1 MKQSRHVIEKR
12 RNDIVELLHQS
23 GQQQVQTLSE
33 YFHTSP
39 LTIRRDLIEL
49 EKQGII
55 ERTYGGACL
64 KKTPEPLHGFTDKQA
79 IHNREKEL
87 IAEYALSYIH
97 DRDTIFMNSG
107 TTIYQLLKLLDNRLI
122 NIVTNNILAYECC
135 PHLGGELIYTG
146 GTYSNLTKACHGDF
160 ATNVINQIYA
170 NLSILGVNGITA
182 ESGATTSNLQETIV
196 NGKMVERCTGKVII
210 IADSSKIGKTHS
222 FTSAKIQDIDILITG
237 SDADPEE
244 LQRIQEKGV
253 EIHQVESPL
262 SIAL

>member
-1 MKQSRHVIEKR
+1 MNYIETKQTYYRK
-12 RNDIVELLHQS
+12 LHQS

-64 KKTPEPLHGFTDKQA
+64 KKTPEPLHDFADKQA

-107 TTIYQLLKLLDNRLI
+107 TTIYQLLKLLDWLMNAARTL
-122 NIVTNNILAYECC
+122 
-135 PHLGGELIYTG
+135 
-146 GTYSNLTKACHGDF
+146 
-160 ATNVINQIYA
+160 
-170 NLSILGVNGITA
+170 
-182 ESGATTSNLQETIV
+182 
-196 NGKMVERCTGKVII
+196 VEN
-210 IADSSKIGKTHS
+210 
-222 FTSAKIQDIDILITG
+222 
-237 SDADPEE
+237 
-244 LQRIQEKGV
+244 
-253 EIHQVESPL
+253 
-262 SIAL
+262 

>member
-1 MKQSRHVIEKR
+1 MKQSRHIIEKR

-33 YFHTSP
+33 YF
-39 LTIRRDLIEL
+39 
-49 EKQGII
+49 
-55 ERTYGGACL
+55 RTYGGACL
-64 KKTPEPLHGFTDKQA
+64 KKTPEPLHDFADKQA

-107 TTIYQLLKLLDNRLI
+107 TTIYQLLKLLDNRPI

-146 GTYSNLTKACHGDF
+146 GTYSDLTKACHGDF

-182 ESGATTSNLQETIV
+182 ENGATTSNLQETIV
-196 NGKMVERCTGKVII
+196 NGKMVERCTGKVMI

-222 FTSAKIQDIDILITG
+222 FTSAQIQDIDILITG
-237 SDADPEE
+237 ADADPEE
-244 LQRIQEKGV
+244 LRRIKEKGV
-253 EIHQVESPL
+253 EIHQVS
-262 SIAL
+262 SALPMAL